1 MTLAAV
7 RTAPDIPSAGVAI
20 AIHNPRGFACR
31 VIIHILHF
39 IAHGWLDKYA
49 IACLQNLRGRVFI
62 RMIPSA
68 EDLTKSYV
76 NQMREIGHAAF
87 VIAIAGLPDV
97 EGEQDDEGISLCGI
111 PASAGKMPGEDY
123 LNFTLKRIGQA
134 SVLAYDLFRR
144 TGVEVVEQMTDNQ
157 GVIASVQEIVDEML
171 PPREMLAPG
180 NADN

>member
-1 MTLAAV
+1 
-7 RTAPDIPSAGVAI
+7 
-20 AIHNPRGFACR
+20 
-31 VIIHILHF
+31 
-39 IAHGWLDKYA
+39 
-49 IACLQNLRGRVFI
+49 
-62 RMIPSA
+62 MIPSA
-68 EDLTKSYV
+68 EDLTTAYV

-97 EGEQDDEGISLCGI
+97 EGEADDEGISLCGI
-111 PASAGKMPGEDY
+111 PSSAAEMPGEDY

-157 GVIASVQEIVDEML
+157 DVIASVQEIVDEML

-180 NADN
+180 NVDN